1 MDEPTNHLDMKSKD
15 ILKLALKRFD
25 GTLIIVSHDRDFLQG
40 LTEKVYEFKDKN
52 IKEYLGD
59 VNNFLE
65 VKMLENFKDFEL
77 RNPAKKSANAKES
90 SANKLSYGER
100 KQLDKDIRKLSN
112 KLAKIERE
120 VDALEQELKQ
130 LDLELANP
138 EKFQE
143 MSKKEGFFEEYQQK
157 QQKLSNFIQ
166 NWENFHEELE
176 SKKVARS
183 QC

>member
-1 MDEPTNHLDMKSKD
+1 MP
-15 ILKLALKRFD
+15 
-25 GTLIIVSHDRDFLQG
+25 
-40 LTEKVYEFKDKN
+40 
-52 IKEYLGD
+52 
-59 VNNFLE
+59 
-65 VKMLENFKDFEL
+65 
-77 RNPAKKSANAKES
+77 
-90 SANKLSYGER
+90 
-100 KQLDKDIRKLSN
+100 
-112 KLAKIERE
+112 RE

-157 QQKLSNFIQ
+157 QQKLSNFMQ